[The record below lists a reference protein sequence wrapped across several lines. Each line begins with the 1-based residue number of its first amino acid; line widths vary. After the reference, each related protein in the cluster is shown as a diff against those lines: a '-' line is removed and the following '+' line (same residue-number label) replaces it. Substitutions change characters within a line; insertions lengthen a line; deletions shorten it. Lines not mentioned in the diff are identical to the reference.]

1 MTTPAEVRFELERK
15 LLSLAQG
22 DMVPLIMGIHSVVVE
37 GNTVHVG
44 YDIVPPPPNADLLDF
59 DFERPAVVGRDEV
72 RDFAHW
78 LAWSDY
84 GETVH

>member
-1 MTTPAEVRFELERK
+1 MTSPHEIKFQLGRK

-22 DMVPLIMGIHSVVVE
+22 GRVPVITGIHSVVVE
-37 GNTVHVG
+37 GDTVHVG
-44 YDIVPPPPNADLLDF
+44 YDLLPDDATPLF
-59 DFERPAVVGRDEV
+59 FEFERPQLVSRD
-72 RDFAHW
+72 DIKAFTTW